1 MRIAEEKQ
9 EVCCDCNTSC
19 FDVPLCRQVG
29 DYFKYISRPMSNFRL
44 SKSYQGGQL
53 TSILFIVNML
63 RPQRSPAVRG
73 GRLVVCKL
81 FELCIVVICS

>member
-29 DYFKYISRPMSNFRL
+29 DYFKYIYLDQCLIFV
-44 SKSYQGGQL
+44 YQNHIKEG
-53 TSILFIVNML
+53 S
-63 RPQRSPAVRG
+63 
-73 GRLVVCKL
+73 
-81 FELCIVVICS
+81 